1 MQNKLESQISDL
13 TVIKDSLLFKVLVK
27 LVAKQEEAV
36 KNGSDTFAYSLN
48 EFRLDLQIGKA
59 TLVRKFEKL
68 EQLAYLEVIKNIAVP
83 EGRKQSHYLKTDYKV
98 NLVAINALIQDLTLL
113 SQIERVEHINTM
125 LCVMT
130 PKSLYSIKGIFQV
143 KEEPVK
149 QEKVNDTPKKD
160 SVKQE
165 ILELNPVKVKTP
177 IYADFIKKFPSGTL
191 KKEAEVIMM
200 DILNQDESMKTV
212 EYLCDKDE
220 NGKDGWDKL
229 KKADKKYFPTIRDFI
244 WNNFS
249 FSEYFAKQERMVS

>member
-1 MQNKLESQISDL
+1 MKNKLESQISDL

-27 LVAKQEEAV
+27 LVAKQERAV
-36 KNGSDTFAYSLN
+36 KDGSDTFAYSLN

-68 EQLAYLEVIKNIAVP
+68 EQLAYLEVIKNIAIP

-98 NLVAINALIQDLTLL
+98 NLAAINALIKDLAPL

-130 PKSLYSIKGIFQV
+130 PKSLYSIKV

-149 QEKVNDTPKKD
+149 QEKVNDKPKKN

-165 ILELNPVKVKTP
+165 ILDLNPVEVKTP

-191 KKEAEVIMM
+191 KKEAEVIMV
-200 DILNQDESMKTV
+200 DILNQDESMKTL

-229 KKADKKYFPTIRDFI
+229 RKADKEHFPTIRNFI
-244 WNNFS
+244 WANFS
-249 FSEYFAKQERMVS
+249 FSEYFDKQERMVS